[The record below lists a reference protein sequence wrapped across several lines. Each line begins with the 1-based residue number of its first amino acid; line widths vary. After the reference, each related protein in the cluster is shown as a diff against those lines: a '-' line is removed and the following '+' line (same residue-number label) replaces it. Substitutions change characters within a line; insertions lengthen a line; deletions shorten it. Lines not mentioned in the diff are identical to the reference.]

1 MANGLTRPLNIEA
14 RAPKRKNII
23 EDIFGTPAERIQQR
37 QLEAAQEL
45 QQERRVQKQ
54 KESDYRLFM
63 QFERNFENLSDKR
76 SLADQMGLDEL
87 VAGMDNKY
95 DFGTIQSEEQ
105 LLQDM
110 TKAADARELVQIY
123 SNIRDDSYYSDK
135 ALKVA
140 ESRMK
145 EFGNIIPAEQ
155 RTDYDLNK
163 ADYYDGV
170 QAIQRYEQEIANTKE
185 PFTNPQINIGSQNN
199 PIPISYNDLV
209 KLNNDEKAKQVLRL
223 KAIEAYENNFNN
235 QFQYALSQFGPQP
248 EVGEGEE
255 RNEAVDNVVDVN
267 TADNIEEINNVIT
280 ERNLTDIDDLGLDE
294 QYVKTLE
301 NLDISAIDADVLGDD
316 PSQIMEPIVSS
327 LENIQS
333 FLTADV
339 ESGAYFT
346 SENIG
351 TFRDEVKN
359 LSKELF
365 DLGVNVS
372 DNEVVRLLNT
382 ADFGGTPS
390 YDIIFGGPDAIND
403 AERRKIEKKVERTR
417 KRIEKSQRGEGL
429 NPKVLDMFG
438 TEDKLERLINELDS
452 PQKFTSEDLL
462 RMLSEG

>member
-1 MANGLTRPLNIEA
+1 
-14 RAPKRKNII
+14 
-23 EDIFGTPAERIQQR
+23 
-37 QLEAAQEL
+37 
-45 QQERRVQKQ
+45 
-54 KESDYRLFM
+54 M

-110 TKAADARELVQIY
+110 TKAADAKELVQIY

-135 ALKVA
+135 ALTVA

-145 EFGNIIPAEQ
+145 DFGNIIPAEQ
-155 RTDYDLNK
+155 RAEYDLNK

-185 PFTNPQINIGSQNN
+185 PFANPQINIGTKTNA
-199 PIPISYNDLV
+199 IPISYNDLV

-248 EVGEGEE
+248 EAGQGEGV
-255 RNEAVDNVVDVN
+255 EAVDNVVDVN
-267 TADNIEEINNVIT
+267 TVNNMEEINDVIT
-280 ERNLTDIDDLGLDE
+280 ETNLTDIDDLGLDE

-339 ESGAYFT
+339 ESGAYFGDE
-346 SENIG
+346 SKAE
-351 TFRDEVKN
+351 FQDEVKN

-365 DLGVNVS
+365 ELGINVS

-390 YDIIFGGPDAIND
+390 YDIIFGGPDAIGD
-403 AERRKIEKKVERTR
+403 VERRKIEKKVERTR

-438 TEDKLERLINELDS
+438 TEDKLKRLINELDS
-452 PQKFTSEDLL
+452 PQQFTSEDLL

>member
-14 RAPKRKNII
+14 RAPKRTNII

-110 TKAADARELVQIY
+110 TKAADAKELVQIY

-145 EFGNIIPAEQ
+145 DFGNIIPAEQ
-155 RTDYDLNK
+155 RAEYDLNK

-185 PFTNPQINIGSQNN
+185 PFANPQINIGTKTNA
-199 PIPISYNDLV
+199 IPISYNDLV

-248 EVGEGEE
+248 EAGQGEGV
-255 RNEAVDNVVDVN
+255 EAVDNVVDVN
-267 TADNIEEINNVIT
+267 TANNMEEINDVIT
-280 ERNLTDIDDLGLDE
+280 ETNLTDIDDLGLDE

-339 ESGAYFT
+339 ESGAYFGDE
-346 SENIG
+346 SKAE
-351 TFRDEVKN
+351 FQDEVKN

-365 DLGVNVS
+365 ELGINVS

-390 YDIIFGGPDAIND
+390 YDIIFGGPDAIGD
-403 AERRKIEKKVERTR
+403 VERRKIERKVERTR
-417 KRIEKSQRGEGL
+417 KRIEKSQRGVGL

-438 TEDKLERLINELDS
+438 TEDKLKRLINELDS
-452 PQKFTSEDLL
+452 PQQFTSEDLL

>member
-1 MANGLTRPLNIEA
+1 MANGLTRPLNIES
-14 RAPKRKNII
+14 RAPKRTNII

-110 TKAADARELVQIY
+110 TKAADAKELVQIY

-135 ALKVA
+135 ALTVA

-145 EFGNIIPAEQ
+145 DFGNIIPAEQ
-155 RTDYDLNK
+155 RAEYDLNK

-185 PFTNPQINIGSQNN
+185 PFANPQINIGTKTNA
-199 PIPISYNDLV
+199 IPISYNDLV

-248 EVGEGEE
+248 EAGQGEGV
-255 RNEAVDNVVDVN
+255 EAVDNVVDVN
-267 TADNIEEINNVIT
+267 TVNNMEEINDVIT
-280 ERNLTDIDDLGLDE
+280 ETNLTDIDDLGLDE

-339 ESGAYFT
+339 ESGAYFGDE
-346 SENIG
+346 SKAE
-351 TFRDEVKN
+351 FQDEVKN

-365 DLGVNVS
+365 ELGINVS

-390 YDIIFGGPDAIND
+390 YDIIFGGPDAIGD
-403 AERRKIEKKVERTR
+403 VERRKIEKKVERTR

-438 TEDKLERLINELDS
+438 TEDKLKRLINELDS
-452 PQKFTSEDLL
+452 PQQFTSEDLL